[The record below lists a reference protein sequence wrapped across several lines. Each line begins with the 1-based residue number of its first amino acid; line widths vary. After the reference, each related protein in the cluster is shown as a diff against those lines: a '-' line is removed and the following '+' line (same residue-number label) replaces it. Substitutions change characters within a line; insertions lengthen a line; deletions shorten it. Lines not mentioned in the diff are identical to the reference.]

1 MLSAFWNR
9 FGAIQIYLLKF
20 TYLQSIRVTP
30 KAGDKQLV
38 LTNVFV
44 DIINRLINE
53 HRIVAGM
60 FQFGRPI
67 GYTYLGASCWRCVL
81 QWKGRR
87 RGMGPSEIAFAR
99 STLKSRRP
107 TATLSPRRQTSL
119 RPRPTR
125 QANTTIVGLQHS
137 VRLAICPDLPTRQ
150 ECYAG
155 GSLLGTTTLP

>member
-60 FQFGRPI
+60 FQFSRPI
-67 GYTYLGASCWRCVL
+67 RT
-81 QWKGRR
+81 
-87 RGMGPSEIAFAR
+87 
-99 STLKSRRP
+99 
-107 TATLSPRRQTSL
+107 
-119 RPRPTR
+119 
-125 QANTTIVGLQHS
+125 
-137 VRLAICPDLPTRQ
+137 
-150 ECYAG
+150 
-155 GSLLGTTTLP
+155 